1 MAELT
6 NKPATTG
13 QASQG
18 PLQQTTPKPEEKD
31 KPLTGTF
38 QIDRKDEKADAPKTA
53 AAPPP
58 KAPVFTP
65 PPSGVRPDSG
75 QAAEQKPSLGRVVL
89 FHHNLDEGGV
99 APAIITGVCKG
110 DEKDVVDLTVFYKNQ
125 APYGHSDVRRG
136 DGEGMW
142 NWPPKV

>member
-1 MAELT
+1 MADQ
-6 NKPATTG
+6 NKST
-13 QASQG
+13 
-18 PLQQTTPKPEEKD
+18 
-31 KPLTGTF
+31 PLTGTF
-38 QIDRKDEKADAPKTA
+38 QVDKPKEEPKPEDAKKGEEPKTA

-125 APYGHSDVRRG
+125 APYGHSDVHRG